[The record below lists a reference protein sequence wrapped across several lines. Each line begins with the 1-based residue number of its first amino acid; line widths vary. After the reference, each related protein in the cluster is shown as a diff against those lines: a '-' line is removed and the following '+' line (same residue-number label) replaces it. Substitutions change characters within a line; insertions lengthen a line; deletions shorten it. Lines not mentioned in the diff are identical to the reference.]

1 MDANTLRLCLDEVR
15 RRRAEG
21 APAAL
26 AGLLVQRRLVGLED
40 LLALTQRQG
49 SDPTQQPL
57 PARFGPYERVRPL
70 GQGGMGAVF
79 EVRHSLSGE
88 TFALKTLTQAALL
101 SDGSEERLRF
111 QREAELAVRL
121 EHPNVVRVADYDLG
135 GSIPWL
141 VQELLPGGSL
151 QERLRHGPLPPGEVV
166 ELGLVLADALAHA
179 HVQGVIHR
187 DIKPD
192 NVMVTQDGQVKL
204 TDLGLA
210 RTAKS
215 DSTLTITG
223 VVMGSPAYI
232 SPEQATG
239 EKDLDSRSDIYALG
253 ATLFH
258 MLTGQVPYDG
268 ESPLHVML
276 KHMNDPLPDAR
287 QYVPDVS
294 EATRLMIQRM
304 MAKRPEGRFQSAGQ
318 IEALCA
324 QIEDAL
330 SRGMQPPIPPGLAP
344 QPAAAAQQGQAARAA
359 AAQQAQGA
367 AAQSTEDAG
376 VSQSGETSQSGED
389 PSASRTGSG
398 KKKRKKKKKKK
409 KEVSPEQAKRKEV
422 GERLRKARKKRNR
435 F

>member
-1 MDANTLRLCLDEVR
+1 MPSGDATRLQASDTARTVPALSRCLRRAGQPSSGVVGFKDGPDTALARQLHERGLVDANTLRLCLDEVR

-192 NVMVTQDGQVKL
+192 NVLFDAEGTPKL
-204 TDLGLA
+204 TDFGLA
-210 RTAKS
+210 LGVDGS
-215 DSTLTITG
+215 SLTQSGMALGTPG
-223 VVMGSPAYI
+223 YMA
-232 SPEQATG
+232 PEQVTGLHAHGPAT
-239 EKDLDSRSDIYALG
+239 
-253 ATLFH
+253 
-258 MLTGQVPYDG
+258 
-268 ESPLHVML
+268 
-276 KHMNDPLPDAR
+276 
-287 QYVPDVS
+287 DVY
-294 EATRLMIQRM
+294 
-304 MAKRPEGRFQSAGQ
+304 G
-318 IEALCA
+318 
-324 QIEDAL
+324 
-330 SRGMQPPIPPGLAP
+330 
-344 QPAAAAQQGQAARAA
+344 
-359 AAQQAQGA
+359 
-367 AAQSTEDAG
+367 
-376 VSQSGETSQSGED
+376 
-389 PSASRTGSG
+389 
-398 KKKRKKKKKKK
+398 
-409 KEVSPEQAKRKEV
+409 
-422 GERLRKARKKRNR
+422 
-435 F
+435 